1 MLILCPSE
9 CSLDE
14 TDWKISTHVWL
25 IAWSVLKYTR
35 WLKALV
41 GQNNGFQGH
50 ESACSKEQTFK
61 GKTKKKVSGYLNWF
75 PRYAPTKTHGVEIA
89 VFGAIFPI
97 LGCHGNQFKT
107 KWIRKVGNHEK
118 PHFVITSQNKIVC
131 VLTIPN
137 GLDVGPNT
145 GEIKEAEMHD
155 FVIWHVWGLQ
165 ILNLWRAQ
173 LLSLWILYPHTTNYQ
188 ATFWGD

>member
-1 MLILCPSE
+1 M
-9 CSLDE
+9 SL
-14 TDWKISTHVWL
+14 
-25 IAWSVLKYTR
+25 
-35 WLKALV
+35 LV
-41 GQNNGFQGH
+41 QK
-50 ESACSKEQTFK
+50 SKPSKEKQKKSKWIFQFVPEIRSIKDTVLFK
-61 GKTKKKVSGYLNWF
+61 
-75 PRYAPTKTHGVEIA
+75 IDI
-89 VFGAIFPI
+89 FGEIFPI

-107 KWIRKVGNHEK
+107 KWIRKVDTHEK